1 MANIVMLHGLYM
13 HGVVMKPLASRLR
26 KKGHTVQVITY
37 NSLRINESLLF
48 KRIHNCLSISQK
60 NVVVG
65 HSLGGILGV
74 HFVNSHQ
81 DLNTPINAVVTIGS
95 PLQGSSIAKEL
106 KNMKLGFILGSS
118 KEQGL
123 VDVNQLTTDCPV
135 GSIAGTLPI
144 GIRSPIIRDKQPSDG
159 TVTVE
164 ETLLPE
170 LSDHLCLKHSHTSL
184 LYANETA
191 NQVDYFI
198 EHHKFNREDEKVRGH
213 YRADNPSSANEAL
226 RL

>member
-1 MANIVMLHGLYM
+1 MANIVVLHGLYM

-26 KKGHTVQVITY
+26 KRGHTVQVITY
-37 NSLRINESLLF
+37 NSLRINEALLF
-48 KRIHNCLSISQK
+48 KRIHNCLSVSKK
-60 NVVVG
+60 NVIVG
-65 HSLGGILGV
+65 HSLGGILAV

-81 DLNTPINAVVTIGS
+81 DNNTPIDSVVTIGS

-106 KNMKLGFILGSS
+106 NNMKLGFILGSS

-123 VDVNQLTTDCPV
+123 IDMNKLTVDCPV
-135 GSIAGTLPI
+135 GSIAGTMSI
-144 GIRSPIIRDKQPSDG
+144 GIRSSIIRDKQPSDG

-170 LSDHLCLKHSHTSL
+170 LTDHLCLNHSHTSL
-184 LYANETA
+184 IYAKDTV

-198 EHHKFNREDEKVRGH
+198 EHHKFQREEEEVQGNYK
-213 YRADNPSSANEAL
+213 ADNPSSANEAL
-226 RL
+226 SM